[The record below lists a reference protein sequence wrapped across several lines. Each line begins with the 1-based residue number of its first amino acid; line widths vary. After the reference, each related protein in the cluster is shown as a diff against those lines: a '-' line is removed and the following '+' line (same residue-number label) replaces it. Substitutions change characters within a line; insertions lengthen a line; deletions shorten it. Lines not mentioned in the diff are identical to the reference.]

1 MSGIVMWVSALA
13 IAAAL
18 AVGVSQ
24 VGLAAIEDS
33 RAATAADAAALAG
46 AADGAGAAS
55 EAASRNGANLVSLR
69 QNGQVTS
76 VVVSVGNATAEAH
89 AKRILVSIR

>member
-18 AVGVSQ
+18 ALGVSH
-24 VGLAAIEDS
+24 VGLAAIEDA

-46 AADGAGAAS
+46 AADGAAAAG
-55 EAASRNGANLVSLR
+55 EAAARNGATLLSVTES
-69 QNGQVTS
+69 GATTS

-89 AKRILVSIR
+89 AKRILVPIR